1 MATKFSSSTDFSMR
15 SFKIFPQGAAKAR
28 EVKDLVVDFEYVE
41 SVISP
46 CLTAA
51 ATIVDSAGM
60 ITSLPIRGGERVV
73 VEVLTNTNE
82 SGFRYEMVIWKVA
95 NRFAQ
100 QKQQTYTIGLISAE
114 ALQNEVTRVDTLMEG
129 NPQAII
135 KKVLKDPEYIGTP
148 KNFFSEPSLLEV
160 RTIPPKMRPFDLAAQ
175 LASKS
180 VSPKATFE
188 STNSSNT
195 NKTAQEIKGSGGFLF
210 WETYRGYN
218 FFAVDSICADDNS
231 PLKSDSFDVKAWGEK
246 KGEEYT
252 ERLGNIEDG
261 ADDRFTIKK
270 SLFATEVDMMHSLR
284 RGKYSSL
291 LVFFNHST
299 GQYEEYVYKIKDSYA
314 NMATLGGQEGIS
326 LLPVRD
332 KELSDY
338 PTRVMSIY
346 LDHESWSNSVEP
358 ASPEPG
364 DKSKKPTPFAD
375 WQKYYTAQSLARY
388 RLMQN
393 QQCTIVIPGNAEICA
408 GDRINVKLISKL
420 PDEDRKE
427 KTYDQESSGLY
438 LIKELTHTYD
448 TSIGSNGRFL
458 TTLRLM
464 RDSYGEKGKVS
475 AHSK

>member
-41 SVISP
+41 SVVSP

-129 NPQAII
+129 NPEAII

-148 KNFFSEPSLLEV
+148 KDFFSEPSLLEV

-231 PLKSDSFDVKAWGEK
+231 PLK
-246 KGEEYT
+246 
-252 ERLGNIEDG
+252 
-261 ADDRFTIKK
+261 
-270 SLFATEVDMMHSLR
+270 
-284 RGKYSSL
+284 
-291 LVFFNHST
+291 
-299 GQYEEYVYKIKDSYA
+299 
-314 NMATLGGQEGIS
+314 
-326 LLPVRD
+326 
-332 KELSDY
+332 
-338 PTRVMSIY
+338 
-346 LDHESWSNSVEP
+346 
-358 ASPEPG
+358 
-364 DKSKKPTPFAD
+364 
-375 WQKYYTAQSLARY
+375 
-388 RLMQN
+388 
-393 QQCTIVIPGNAEICA
+393 
-408 GDRINVKLISKL
+408 
-420 PDEDRKE
+420 
-427 KTYDQESSGLY
+427 
-438 LIKELTHTYD
+438 
-448 TSIGSNGRFL
+448 
-458 TTLRLM
+458 
-464 RDSYGEKGKVS
+464 
-475 AHSK
+475 